1 MSEDQ
6 QLTVAEL
13 LARAQK
19 DNPDAGRRR
28 RRRRSLEEG
37 GVSVAELTGS
47 LKKVQARPP
56 EAKHSSVPI
65 DAPAQPTPAKPAEP
79 AEPAQPAQSAKP
91 AGREVEVEKVEV
103 KKPAETAKP
112 VKPAQAAQA
121 PKQDQALQPEKSTPS
136 ADETT
141 VLRKVPNAG
150 VSRPLKSASQSE
162 QNAPETPKP
171 AAPKPPAQPK
181 ATAKP
186 TAPKPAPAAA
196 TAAPAAPAPEKPAPS
211 VDETGE
217 IPAVGGEKV
226 GVEKRDARAA
236 EPEVEER
243 GDDAINPILLV
254 VLVFLGLV
262 LGVVGFLAFQWI
274 WANMSTV
281 VAVIAGIAAVLAV
294 IIGVKAMR
302 TGKDAL
308 TVTMAAV
315 AAAVMA
321 FGPALI

>member
-65 DAPAQPTPAKPAEP
+65 DAPAQPTPANP

-103 KKPAETAKP
+103 KKLAEA
-112 VKPAQAAQA
+112 VKPAKFAKPAQA

-150 VSRPLKSASQSE
+150 VSRPVTSASQGE
-162 QNAPETPKP
+162 QNAPEAPKP
-171 AAPKPPAQPK
+171 AAPKPPTQPK
-181 ATAKP
+181 ATAAP

-226 GVEKRDARAA
+226 GVEKRDARVA